1 MTALGEDRLRFALGE
16 RVAHKP
22 IPTPPFW
29 DGKCRIV
36 LFDIPEKHRHG
47 RDALRNAMQSLCF
60 HQLQKSAWAYPFPCK
75 KEIME
80 IAARFDI
87 KPYVKVLTVEDISDE
102 GAAAH
107 FRSLLKDIPRKNND

>member
-1 MTALGEDRLRFALGE
+1 
-16 RVAHKP
+16 
-22 IPTPPFW
+22 
-29 DGKCRIV
+29 
-36 LFDIPEKHRHG
+36 
-47 RDALRNAMQSLCF
+47 
-60 HQLQKSAWAYPFPCK
+60 
-75 KEIME
+75 ME